1 MGKERTLREFLPKE
15 ISGTVYITASDFFF
29 FSSAIQDVR
38 IYKKD
43 LMSYKEKRKL
53 KQVLPLEPEN
63 MWTCLTH

>member
-15 ISGTVYITASDFFF
+15 ISRTVYIIASEIFF
-29 FSSAIQDVR
+29 FSALQDVR

-53 KQVLPLEPEN
+53 KQGLPLGPEN
-63 MWTCLTH
+63 M